1 MCVTERERN
10 RHTHSVGM
18 CVPCLCVW
26 KSELVLPTLFEA
38 GSVFLLQT
46 AGQLV
51 HVLPGIPP
59 SPPQSHPDWRLGC
72 GCCCSTFCFSVGCGD
87 VKMCCKCFL
96 TQPSPWLAP
105 IFLPSKVS
113 PSFLHSFTLFLRCV
127 RELSIPC
134 FTQACVSGGWQRKRT
149 ETSASSGVCAVISF
163 LLVLGIELRT
173 WCMLSTC

>member
-1 MCVTERERN
+1 M
-10 RHTHSVGM
+10 
-18 CVPCLCVW
+18 
-26 KSELVLPTLFEA
+26 
-38 GSVFLLQT
+38 
-46 AGQLV
+46 
-51 HVLPGIPP
+51 LPGIPL

-72 GCCCSTFCFSVGCGD
+72 GCCCSTSCFSVSCGD

-127 RELSIPC
+127 RELYTPC

-173 WCMLSTC
+173 WCVLHMLRPGRASCSHLPPADAVFLCRHRFMEQPRTLQARTWPTPPPFCLVL